1 MGCLQGEVT
10 PTEVILLIR
19 GLKVG
24 SRFVAQMQGG
34 EQYQEWNLMAYQMAN
49 IIDAINNNTYVLTA
63 ANSKR
68 KPKAPKPTYRPGK
81 VKNKSQNAFRTQLE
95 MAKQRKRGG

>member
-1 MGCLQGEVT
+1 M
-10 PTEVILLIR
+10 
-19 GLKVG
+19 G

-49 IIDAINNNTYVLTA
+49 ILDAINNNTYVLAA

-68 KPKAPKPTYRPGK
+68 KPKAPKPAYRP
-81 VKNKSQNAFRTQLE
+81 VKEKAKTQNAFRTQLE
-95 MAKQRKRGG
+95 LAKQRKRGG